1 MKKLIFGLSLLVL
14 IPFTTNAKACEKYTA
29 EEYNYII
36 QQSDPN
42 DLDLSCKNGT
52 LYTDE
57 YLESIKN
64 DSTVNYVNDNDGIS
78 LLYFTDQTF
87 KLSIP
92 SYKQEK
98 NNWCGPA
105 NIKQVLQFING
116 TSKSQ
121 ATYAKETKTDENGS
135 AYVYLVRNILNKY
148 TKSGYY
154 SYTLGTNYNE
164 TSFRAL
170 VKENVHANKPLIL
183 HAKTKTLVKYNKT
196 NLGHYITVGGLSEAD
211 YPGMDKTII
220 YFDTYSHNYG
230 NGNTFGEQRDLLTN
244 VFNTV
249 NVSGRY
255 IIK

>member
-1 MKKLIFGLSLLVL
+1 MMAFHY
-14 IPFTTNAKACEKYTA
+14 YT
-29 EEYNYII
+29 
-36 QQSDPN
+36 
-42 DLDLSCKNGT
+42 L
-52 LYTDE
+52 
-57 YLESIKN
+57 
-64 DSTVNYVNDNDGIS
+64 
-78 LLYFTDQTF
+78 QT
-87 KLSIP
+87 KLSNFQFQVISKKKVTGVDQP
-92 SYKQEK
+92 
-98 NNWCGPA
+98 

-135 AYVYLVRNILNKY
+135 AYVYLVRNVLNKY

-154 SYTLGTNYNE
+154 SYTLGKNYNE
-164 TSFRAL
+164 TSFRSL
-170 VKENVHANKPLIL
+170 VKENVHANKPIIL
-183 HAKTKTLVKYNKT
+183 HAKTRTLVKYNET
-196 NLGHYITVGGLSEAD
+196 NLGHYITVGGLSESD

-230 NGNTFGEQRDLLTN
+230 NGNGEQRDLLTN